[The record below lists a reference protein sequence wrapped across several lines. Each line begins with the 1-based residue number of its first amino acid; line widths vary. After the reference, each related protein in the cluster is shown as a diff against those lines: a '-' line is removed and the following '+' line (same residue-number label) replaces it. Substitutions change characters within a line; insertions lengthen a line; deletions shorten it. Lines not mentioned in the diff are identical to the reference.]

1 MRPAGVTVVRS
12 HRSASPVH
20 QHRQQDD
27 DNHDAGNDTA
37 NDSAYR
43 SATTTAIVT
52 IVTVFYPY
60 ACFYEKH
67 WSFP

>member
-1 MRPAGVTVVRS
+1 MCPAGVTVVRAQ
-12 HRSASPVH
+12 RSASPVQ

-27 DNHDAGNDTA
+27 DSDNHDAGNDTA

-60 ACFYEKH
+60 ACFYEND
-67 WSFP
+67 